1 MNAKHENSMMVALA
15 DLHSDESAR
24 LAREAAKQREEAA
37 RQRQQQEA
45 LKQELQRQLVAQE
58 EQRSAEQA
66 AAREHLALKS
76 ESLMLKQHSHEL
88 EHRLRVSQAERE
100 LLSSQL
106 GALQDGISK
115 NSQRWRWRL
124 VLGVAASLTFGLLG
138 VIGVATEFSRIQQK
152 PSSVQLQVEAQLAAK
167 DQVAAARA
175 NHAALA
181 LMQQQVST
189 LEQQLAALHRAAEAS
204 LQASTLLSHSGG
216 RSGPHSRLVKPVPS
230 SATAASC
237 QDDPLCGVVV
247 R

>member
-24 LAREAAKQREEAA
+24 LAREAAKQREEAE

-45 LKQELQRQLVAQE
+45 LKQEQQRQLVAQE
-58 EQRSAEQA
+58 EQRSVQQA
-66 AAREHLALKS
+66 VAREHLALKS
-76 ESLMLKQHSHEL
+76 ESLSLKEHRHAL

-100 LLSSQL
+100 VLSSQL
-106 GALQDGISK
+106 GALQDGIFQ

-124 VLGVAASLTFGLLG
+124 VFGVLVSLTCGLLG
-138 VIGVATEFSRIQQK
+138 VIGVATEFSRRQQK
-152 PSSVQLQVEAQLAAK
+152 PSFAQLQMEEQLAAK
-167 DQVAAARA
+167 ERVTAARA

-189 LEQQLAALHRAAEAS
+189 LEQQLAALHRAAQES
-204 LQASTLLSHSGG
+204 LQASTLVSHSGG